1 MKFLKEINQNI
12 NLTILSIN
20 MNSFTNDLKNGNYES
35 YKDLLTKTFNKINK
49 YKIDFEKKIKK

>member
-1 MKFLKEINQNI
+1 M
-12 NLTILSIN
+12 N